1 MSIKFLF
8 PPTSR
13 EKLTPSIPFLALLH
27 KFHREDGTTFLSI
40 SSLSFAIICCC
51 NATQKAQ
58 QQQSVNPNKA

>member
-27 KFHREDGTTFLSI
+27 REDGTTFLSI
-40 SSLSFAIICCC
+40 SSLSLAIFLVMPLKM
-51 NATQKAQ
+51 NNSK
-58 QQQSVNPNKA
+58 P

>member
-40 SSLSFAIICCC
+40 SSLSLAIILVMPLKM
-51 NATQKAQ
+51 NNSK
-58 QQQSVNPNKA
+58 P